1 MNQAVMLRGS
11 EYQKSNLYGA
21 TNGRFR
27 IGQTI
32 RRR

>member
-1 MNQAVMLRGS
+1 MDQAVMLFGPV
-11 EYQKSNLYGA
+11 YQKSNLYGA